1 MTSIAINPPVKVKT
15 KAGLDAT
22 IFEIDPD
29 DLQDGISG
37 MVYRPGMGDIPKSWS
52 DGGICSNAP
61 DDLNIDP
68 RDPAVAAAI
77 GQLHAA
83 RP

>member
-1 MTSIAINPPVKVKT
+1 MPSIPINPPVKVKT
-15 KAGLDAT
+15 KGGLDAT

-37 MVYRPGMGDIPKSWS
+37 MVYTPGMGDIAKSWS
-52 DGGICSNAP
+52 DAGICSNAP
-61 DDLNIDP
+61 HDLNIDP
-68 RDPAVAAAI
+68 EDPALAVVI
-77 GQLHAA
+77 DQLRAA